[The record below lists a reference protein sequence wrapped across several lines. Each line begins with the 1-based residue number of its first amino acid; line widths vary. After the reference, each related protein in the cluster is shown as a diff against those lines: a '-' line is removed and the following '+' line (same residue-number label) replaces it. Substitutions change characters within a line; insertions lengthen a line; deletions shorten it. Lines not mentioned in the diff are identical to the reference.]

1 MPLPHLWNSGS
12 LFLFLCHSA
21 EIKKHLNSWL
31 EKRIPLKGG
40 IPYVGSCLDFMRKGK
55 VTLSS
60 VVEWVGV
67 LGAVGTGA
75 SEEDLKLGVV
85 TEEGCWKWK
94 GTL

>member
-1 MPLPHLWNSGS
+1 M
-12 LFLFLCHSA
+12 
-21 EIKKHLNSWL
+21 
-31 EKRIPLKGG
+31 
-40 IPYVGSCLDFMRKGK
+40 GSCLDFMRKGK

-75 SEEDLKLGVV
+75 SEEDLKLGGV